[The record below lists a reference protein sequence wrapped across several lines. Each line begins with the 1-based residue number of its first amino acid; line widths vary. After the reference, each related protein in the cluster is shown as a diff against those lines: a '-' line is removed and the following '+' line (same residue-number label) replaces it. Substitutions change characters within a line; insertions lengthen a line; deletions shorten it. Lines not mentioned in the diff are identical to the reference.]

1 MDKLEAS
8 DAQREKEGEQAEN
21 KPMIIQ
27 EQQLMITAGP
37 MGIAPQYAPQQAYG
51 AAPGYA
57 PQMPY
62 QGYGM

>member
-37 MGIAPQYAPQQAYG
+37 MGIAPQYAPQQQAYG
-51 AAPGYA
+51 GYA
-57 PQMPY
+57 PQQPY
-62 QGYGM
+62 PGYGM